1 MKANLTTILMDIN
14 DEKPMTLQDGQPATL
29 RSIIQ
34 QALAG
39 PIKNDENLTDEKKYQ
54 MFRLGRRC
62 KADEVHF
69 SAPEVTLICERV
81 SKFFL
86 SAYVFGQVKDLLDP
100 RLMSSLRSPRQMAL
114 IINRLCSRVWPWRHA
129 LSLGAP
135 LRQERKVTASG
146 ITIRA
151 AAMVCCFVL
160 RHQTMTPASS
170 LNAAVRPARRGSV
183 RGTTRGSGERGKS
196 KATARPCEA
205 MAQNGCAITWG
216 TAGATV

>member
-1 MKANLTTILMDIN
+1 MNRHDRRRIDSQLKKGPRMKANLNTILMDIN

-39 PIKNDENLTDEKKYQ
+39 PIKGDENLTDEKKYQ

-86 SAYVFGQVKDLLDP
+86 SAYVYGQVKDLLDP
-100 RLMSSLRSPRQMAL
+100 PADEFAPVVKS
-114 IINRLCSRVWPWRHA
+114 N
-129 LSLGAP
+129 GAD
-135 LRQERKVTASG
+135 
-146 ITIRA
+146 
-151 AAMVCCFVL
+151 
-160 RHQTMTPASS
+160 HS
-170 LNAAVRPARRGSV
+170 LNA
-183 RGTTRGSGERGKS
+183 
-196 KATARPCEA
+196 
-205 MAQNGCAITWG
+205 
-216 TAGATV
+216 